1 MILALSTAVRLVSGP
16 LAGRA
21 ADFLDALR
29 GCLPASQWQAAL
41 AAFGY
46 LPANSF
52 WSVLVVS
59 ITYAAMLAPLT
70 TTADALALRAV
81 GSSGEGHRWF
91 EYGWVRGAGSAAFIV
106 GSLIAGQAIVAT
118 DLNIII
124 WGSSAFLVA
133 AAAAAIALPVPPLHG
148 A

>member
-1 MILALSTAVRLVSGP
+1 MFASFAA
-16 LAGRA
+16 AGA
-21 ADFLDALR
+21 I
-29 GCLPASQWQAAL
+29 

-59 ITYAAMLAPLT
+59 IIYAATLAPLT
-70 TTADALALRAV
+70 ATADALALRAV
-81 GSSGEGHRWF
+81 GSSGEGGRRF

-124 WGSSAFLVA
+124 WGSSTFLVA
-133 AAAAAIALPVPPLHG
+133 AAAAAIALQVPRSLG
-148 A
+148 LTNFATAR

>member
-1 MILALSTAVRLVSGP
+1 VFVSFAV
-16 LAGRA
+16 AG
-21 ADFLDALR
+21 
-29 GCLPASQWQAAL
+29 AL

-59 ITYAAMLAPLT
+59 IIYAAMLGPLT
-70 TTADALALRAV
+70 TTADALVLRAL
-81 GSSGEGHRWF
+81 GPSGDGDHRF

-106 GSLIAGQAIVAT
+106 GSLVAGQAIVAT

-124 WGSSAFLVA
+124 WGSSTFLVA
-133 AAAAAIALPVPPLHG
+133 AAAAAIALQVPRSLG
-148 A
+148 LTNFATAR